1 VSEKITYYAVVGSGR
16 TTDDPSGLVR
26 RRFAAEGVLDESLT
40 RNLSWTFT
48 DAIYQDERGENFGP
62 RLVEVSGEEA
72 EALIQRFREK
82 WCSLTQD
89 PKVTRGTRV
98 HPAG

>member
-1 VSEKITYYAVVGSGR
+1 VGEVVTYYAVTLGGKPAGVA
-16 TTDDPSGLVR
+16 R
-26 RRFAAEGVLDESLT
+26 RRSLADGGIEDEMLRHDLTWQQDSLIT
-40 RNLSWTFT
+40 EWKRG
-48 DAIYQDERGENFGP
+48 DATEE
-62 RLVEVSGEEA
+62 LAEVSGEEA